1 MPKQKSKL
9 KSKRLVPRTPDQEIP
24 SPSDL
29 EAYIKEA
36 SEVKLLTQQAGW
48 GILARDLREYQSGL
62 GNRIPYLDPSK
73 PEYRE
78 ARILFIAV
86 DKIFSLI
93 NDYEDNRD
101 RAIELLNKLENPSL
115 NTVMDIDT
123 E

>member
-1 MPKQKSKL
+1 MPKQKYKTKKPKL
-9 KSKRLVPRTPDQEIP
+9 VLRTKDQETP

-36 SEVKLLTQQAGW
+36 SDVKLLTQQGGW
-48 GILARDLREYQSGL
+48 AILERDLLQYRDSL
-62 GNRIPYLDPSK
+62 TNKLAYLDPSK
-73 PEYRE
+73 PEFRE

-86 DKIFSLI
+86 DKIFSLV
-93 NDYEDNRD
+93 NDYEANRD

-115 NTVMDIDT
+115 NTIMDIDT

>member
-1 MPKQKSKL
+1 ML
-9 KSKRLVPRTPDQEIP
+9 RTQDQETP
-24 SPSDL
+24 NPNDL

-36 SEVKLLTQQAGW
+36 SAVKTLTQQEGW
-48 GILARDLREYQSGL
+48 QILERDLLQYRDSL
-62 GNRIPYLDPSK
+62 TNKLAYLDPSK
-73 PEYRE
+73 PEHRE

-93 NDYEDNRD
+93 NDYEANRD

-115 NTVMDIDT
+115 NTIMDIDT

>member
-1 MPKQKSKL
+1 M
-9 KSKRLVPRTPDQEIP
+9 PRTDAQETP
-24 SPSDL
+24 NQSDL
-29 EAYIKEA
+29 ESYIKEA

-48 GILARDLREYQSGL
+48 AILERDLLQYRNSL
-62 GNRIPYLDPSK
+62 TNRIAYLDPSK
-73 PEYRE
+73 PEHKE

-115 NTVMDIDT
+115 NTIMDIDT

>member
-1 MPKQKSKL
+1 M
-9 KSKRLVPRTPDQEIP
+9 PRTADQETP
-24 SPSDL
+24 SPNDL

-36 SEVKLLTQQAGW
+36 SDVKLLTQQGGW
-48 GILARDLREYQSGL
+48 AILERDLLQYRDSIINKL
-62 GNRIPYLDPSK
+62 AYLDPSK
-73 PEYRE
+73 PEFRE

-93 NDYEDNRD
+93 NDYEANRD

>member
-1 MPKQKSKL
+1 MP
-9 KSKRLVPRTPDQEIP
+9 RIDAQETP

-36 SEVKLLTQQAGW
+36 SDVKLLTQQGGW
-48 GILARDLREYQSGL
+48 AILERDLLQYRDSL
-62 GNRIPYLDPSK
+62 TNKLAYLDPSK
-73 PEYRE
+73 PEFRE

-86 DKIFSLI
+86 DKIFSLV
-93 NDYEDNRD
+93 NDYEANRD

-115 NTVMDIDT
+115 NTIMDIDT